1 MKYLPK
7 VIASVLLMFGMS
19 TQAAVVPYENYLGLG
34 GFVDALTGSPVTHTF
49 EGIAPPLSYIPYG
62 NASSLPIVPFL
73 VVDGVKFTPNDSAFV
88 LDAGYNGAYSA
99 VTDVPFFTAQGDPNV
114 LSVTL
119 TTGVTAIGFF
129 YGSYNGESSSFSA
142 SVNSGAFVA
151 SGLLLPGTTN
161 TTKFIGFTSTLPITS
176 IVFTQAAGANFDVT
190 TFVTGSAAPVP
201 EPSMALMFGV
211 GLALMGAVA
220 RRKRA

>member
-1 MKYLPK
+1 MTYLPK
-7 VIASVLLMFGMS
+7 VIASVLLMFGVS
-19 TQAAVVPYENYLGLG
+19 TQAAVVQYENYLGLG

-49 EGIAPPLSYIPYG
+49 DALSILDTDYG
-62 NASSLPIVPFL
+62 ASPFAVAPFL
-73 VVDGVKFTPNDSAFV
+73 VVDDVKFTPGASAFV
-88 LDAGYNGAYSA
+88 LSTVSNPSYGI
-99 VTDVPFFTAQGDPNV
+99 PFFSAQGGDPNV
-114 LSVTL
+114 LNVSL

-151 SGLLLPGTTN
+151 SGLSLPGTTN